1 MGRRAFSRFMDGL
14 RSAPK
19 FYDNLANL
27 LQSKNGKSKGARVAL
42 IVNEQL
48 RISEKTSCVRDNFV
62 SFGLRRHVVA
72 HGSGGVCTKKAPA
85 KNRGL
90 YGSGRIGSA
99 VRMVFSPVIQG
110 SYALRCRDCT
120 GPKPLRLFSPYLAGF
135 ARRPCHPALMG
146 CFRVSQKFGQSNLLR
161 LTASKMA
168 SAGGTIKGEIPEA
181 RTPLPWP
188 GKAHRAAS
196 ARKAGI
202 RPMRRPMAKPRRPAA
217 RLTLCS

>member
-1 MGRRAFSRFMDGL
+1 
-14 RSAPK
+14 
-19 FYDNLANL
+19 
-27 LQSKNGKSKGARVAL
+27 
-42 IVNEQL
+42 
-48 RISEKTSCVRDNFV
+48 
-62 SFGLRRHVVA
+62 VA

-85 KNRGL
+85 KNDRGL

-99 VRMVFSPVIQG
+99 VRMILSPVSQG

-168 SAGGTIKGEIPEA
+168 SAGGTIKGEIQEFCTNGGICRPPQA
-181 RTPLPWP
+181 PSATQGSPCSRVPYHVVGRRL
-188 GKAHRAAS
+188 AS
-196 ARKAGI
+196 NN
-202 RPMRRPMAKPRRPAA
+202 PHDRRRV
-217 RLTLCS
+217 